1 MYKSIIFAAILI
13 GVSSSIALSDD
24 KRPQQTDLQKLW
36 GKVTKDQEDRIRKES
51 AMTRQDPAA
60 FDKLMKVLERKN
72 IESR

>member
-24 KRPQQTDLQKLW
+24 KRLQQTDFQKLW
-36 GKVTKDQEDRIRKES
+36 GKVTKDQEDRMRKES
-51 AMTRQDPAA
+51 EWTRQDPA